1 MLTDFATLLNND
13 DRETIFEYFEEK
25 LEKYDWCV
33 PLHDWHQN
41 VVDAVISMLFW
52 LKRTKIIQFDEVTLY
67 TRLDELDEESGKF
80 WWAFTLYSPECR
92 GSEEI
97 MEAMGGGDRVFLHQ
111 QYSKY
116 FHGNI
121 FQSNTDDLC
130 DLIELCEQ
138 LKLGIEFTQY
148 SLSCWN
154 DEKVLS
160 SEPPMFFIFEKNGY
174 ANYGHSYFHS
184 TKVPVICEQEVE
196 KSIFWITEHSKV
208 NNRFGIYF
216 IYDQLDRLAYIG
228 GSTSCILKSASEAI
242 EEKGIAEFSKIVFKV
257 PRSAGDVDIYISFFI
272 ALLKPYLNIKGI
284 ELSAPSLQLPE
295 LKDTAILVRSR
306 IKYCKVV
313 KSYVR
318 STRGS
323 NRIDLKGC
331 LVWNSGNLKNFEWRS
346 KMLEQNAAVENE
358 KEKVKEKG
366 FNVELFEDLE
376 DRFKRNTSINFL
388 KPIPPEYSRR
398 SENVI
403 YLH

>member
-1 MLTDFATLLNND
+1 MLTDFANLLNND

-52 LKRTKIIQFDEVTLY
+52 LKRTKIIQFDELALY
-67 TRLDELDEESGKF
+67 TRLDELDEEAGKF

-121 FQSNTDDLC
+121 FQRNTDDLC

-148 SLSCWN
+148 SLSCWD

-184 TKVPVICEQEVE
+184 TKVPIICEQEVE
-196 KSIFWITEHSKV
+196 KSMFVITLKNHPQ
-208 NNRFGIYF
+208 GIYSVF
-216 IYDQLDRLAYIG
+216 DAKDERIVPLFMEGDDADRYVMQLAED
-228 GSTSCILKSASEAI
+228 
-242 EEKGIAEFSKIVFKV
+242 EE
-257 PRSAGDVDIYISFFI
+257 
-272 ALLKPYLNIKGI
+272 N
-284 ELSAPSLQLPE
+284 PE
-295 LKDTAILVRSR
+295 LEVLEAEAEHIINSCRAQNQ
-306 IKYCKVV
+306 KY
-313 KSYVR
+313 SII
-318 STRGS
+318 TPD
-323 NRIDLKGC
+323 DL
-331 LVWNSGNLKNFEWRS
+331 
-346 KMLEQNAAVENE
+346 
-358 KEKVKEKG
+358 
-366 FNVELFEDLE
+366 
-376 DRFKRNTSINFL
+376 I
-388 KPIPPEYSRR
+388 IPPDVVTKE
-398 SENVI
+398 
-403 YLH
+403 